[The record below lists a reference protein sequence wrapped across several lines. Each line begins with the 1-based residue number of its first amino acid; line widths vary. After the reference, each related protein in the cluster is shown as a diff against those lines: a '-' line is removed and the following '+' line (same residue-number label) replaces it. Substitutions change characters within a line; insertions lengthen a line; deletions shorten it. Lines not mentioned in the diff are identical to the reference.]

1 MINNLINQ
9 IIVLFD
15 KIDYLGIFFLMAL
28 ESTFIPIPS
37 ELVIPPAAYLASQ
50 GKMNIFLIIIIGT
63 VGSVAGA
70 LINYF
75 LGYALGRPIIYKL
88 ANHKYSKIFFI
99 NERKVKKSEDLMI
112 KYGNIST
119 FLGRLIPGVRHLISI
134 PAGFARMNLKNFVI
148 YTALGSG
155 IWTTILTMFGYLF
168 GANQEL
174 LNKYYREISI
184 YTFVFCIIIITY
196 IVYRKNNK

>member
-15 KIDYLGIFFLMAL
+15 KIDYLGIFFLMVL

>member
-15 KIDYLGIFFLMAL
+15 KIDYLGIFFLMVL

-50 GKMNIFLIIIIGT
+50 GKMNIFLIIIVGT